1 MLLLLFGVG
10 ILLLAGA
17 MLAASET
24 ALFALL
30 RMERTRERLGG
41 KVRAA
46 LDRLLAN
53 PFESVVVIIGLGE
66 IANVFAGSLATS
78 FLLRAFGMR
87 GAAIAVPLMFAMV
100 LVFVEITPKTLALGF
115 PDWIAWITARP
126 LAFVARIAHPI
137 ARMFVP
143 KGTAAGP
150 EPVSESEFK
159 ALLKAGEHQGVVEAA
174 ERELIHKVFDFGNR
188 RVGSVMTPRE
198 KIFSLDIGTPPE
210 QIMPAVT
217 AAHFSR
223 VPIYRNDPGNI
234 VGVLQVKDLVARR
247 LDGAVPRLDRLIRPP
262 YFVPARKPVSDLVDE
277 MRRDRVHLAIVVGE
291 YGNLRGLVSLEDLL
305 EELFGE
311 IKDEFDIEGPE
322 LAKSGDNEWLVSGGI
337 ELTRLQEALGR
348 DQLPTMDGPERTLSR
363 LLLRRLRRVP
373 WPGEQIELGPYHATI
388 EKVRGA
394 HIEQVRLSR

>member
-1 MLLLLFGVG
+1 MFALPLAVLA
-10 ILLLAGA
+10 LLLAGA
-17 MLAASET
+17 LLAASET

-30 RMERTRERLGG
+30 RMERTRERLSG

-53 PFESVVVIIGLGE
+53 PFESVVVIIGLNE
-66 IANVFAGSLATS
+66 IVNVFAGSFATS
-78 FLLRAFGMR
+78 FLLRLFGVR
-87 GAAIAVPLMFAMV
+87 GVAIAVPLMFVLV

-126 LAFVARIAHPI
+126 LAFIARIAHPI
-137 ARMFVP
+137 ARIFVP
-143 KGTAAGP
+143 ARTARGP

-159 ALLKAGEHQGVVEAA
+159 ALLKASEHQGVVEPA

-188 RVGSVMTPRE
+188 RVGDVMTPRE
-198 KIFSLDIGTPPE
+198 KIFSLDVSTPPE
-210 QIMPAVT
+210 QILPAVT

-234 VGVLQVKDLVARR
+234 IGVLHVKDLVARR
-247 LDGAVPRLDRLIRPP
+247 LDGAAPRLDRLIRPP
-262 YFVPARKPVSDLVDE
+262 YFVPARKPVSDLIEE

-291 YGNLRGLVSLEDLL
+291 YGDLRGVVSLEDLL

-311 IKDEFDIEGPE
+311 IKDEFDTEGPE
-322 LAKSGDNEWLVSGGI
+322 FAKSGDNEWLVSGGI
-337 ELTRLQEALGR
+337 ELARLQEALGR
-348 DQLPTMDGPERTLSR
+348 DQLPKTDGHERTLNR

-373 WPGEQIELGPYHATI
+373 WPGEKLELGAYHATI
-388 EKVRGA
+388 ERVRGA
-394 HIEQVRLSR
+394 HIELVRLSR

>member
-1 MLLLLFGVG
+1 LVLLPFAVGV
-10 ILLLAGA
+10 LLLAGA

-24 ALFALL
+24 ALFALM
-30 RMERTRERLGG
+30 RMERTRERLSG
-41 KVRAA
+41 KVRTA
-46 LDRLLAN
+46 LDRLLAR
-53 PFESVVVIIGLGE
+53 PFESVVVIIGLNE

-78 FLLRAFGMR
+78 FLLRLFGMR
-87 GAAIAVPLMFAMV
+87 GAAIAVPVMFSVV

-115 PDWIAWITARP
+115 PDWIARITAKP
-126 LAFVARIAHPI
+126 LAFIARLAHPI
-137 ARMFVP
+137 AQVFVP
-143 KGTAAGP
+143 AEAAGGP

-159 ALLKAGEHQGVVEAA
+159 ALLRAGEHQGVVEAA

-188 RVGSVMTPRE
+188 RVGNVMTPRE
-198 KIFSLDIGTPPE
+198 RIFSLDINTPPE

-223 VPIYRNDPGNI
+223 VPIFRNDPGNI
-234 VGVLQVKDLVARR
+234 VGVLHVKDLVARR
-247 LDGAVPRLDRLIRPP
+247 LDGAAPRLDRLIRPP
-262 YFVPARKPVSDLVDE
+262 YFVPDRKPVSELVEE

-291 YGNLRGLVSLEDLL
+291 YGDLRGLVSLEDLL

-322 LAKSGDNEWLVSGGI
+322 LAKSGDHEWLVSGGI
-337 ELTRLQEALGR
+337 ELARLQEALGS
-348 DQLPTMDGPERTLSR
+348 DQLPKMDGPDRTLSR

-373 WPGEQIELGPYHATI
+373 WPGEQIELGAYHATV
-388 EKVRGA
+388 ERVRGA